1 MWVLFKD
8 RNTTSCQL
16 VLNCSVEADNMIVS
30 WYRDEVKLKESS
42 GSSAQVVQSVLANS
56 SHVYS
61 CNVSAT
67 HSWAHRSFSLTPG
80 CAVSV
85 GECVSGCVGRCGSV
99 WVCGSVVCGVCGV
112 WGCGGVCELVRLA
125 SGYVVLLYSPSG
137 AWVDGEAFLSPGQNL
152 QPLLPCGSVGLR
164 VTLRK

>member
-8 RNTTSCQL
+8 QNTTSCQL
-16 VLNCSVEADNMIVS
+16 VLNCSVEADNVIVS
-30 WYRDEVKLKESS
+30 WYRDDVKLNESS

-67 HSWAHRSFSLTPG
+67 LSWAHRSFSLTPG

-85 GECVSGCVGRCGSV
+85 GECVRVGV
-99 WVCGSVVCGVCGV
+99 WV
-112 WGCGGVCELVRLA
+112 
-125 SGYVVLLYSPSG
+125 
-137 AWVDGEAFLSPGQNL
+137 
-152 QPLLPCGSVGLR
+152 SVGMW
-164 VTLRK
+164 VSFVCVSV